1 MWKLYYK
8 ESWALKN
15 WCFLTVVLE
24 KTLGSPLDSKE
35 IQPVHPKRNQSWKFI
50 GRTDVESETPIL
62 WPPDAKNWLIR
73 KDPDAG
79 KDWRWEKKGTTW
91 DEMVGWPHRLDGRE
105 FEQAPGVGD
114 RQGGPVCCSPQGRK
128 ESDTTELLNWTEHS
142 KVWLYQNLFNYI
154 VTEVHSSCSYFFK
167 LWWIKLLSTGF
178 FVNVIFHSSEVNAP
192 KCNC

>member
-79 KDWRWEKKGTTW
+79 KDWRWEKKGTHGMRW
-91 DEMVGWPHRLDGRE
+91 LDGLTDLMDVSLSKLRE
-105 FEQAPGVGD
+105 LVID
-114 RQGGPVCCSPQGRK
+114 REDQCAAVHRVAKSRTQL
-128 ESDTTELLNWTEHS
+128 SYWTELSTP
-142 KVWLYQNLFNYI
+142 KYGYI
-154 VTEVHSSCSYFFK
+154 RIYLIILSLKYIQVVPTFLSYD
-167 LWWIKLLSTGF
+167 G
-178 FVNVIFHSSEVNAP
+178 
-192 KCNC
+192 